1 MKPIN
6 TNKIQGSHTG
16 SLHANSGSR
25 EETKLLPE
33 TDGPCSEIGALI
45 NEMSQA
51 HDWLLNDLRE
61 LRESL
66 GLILAPPAPEAK
78 VCERDVVASPL
89 GSWIQAQIGL
99 ANEARQIV
107 IEIKARS
114 RL

>member
-51 HDWLLNDLRE
+51 HDWLLNGVFGIDTRSSGAGGEGVRKRCRCEPSRVLDSGPDWARK
-61 LRESL
+61 RSAADCHRNQSSL
-66 GLILAPPAPEAK
+66 AA
-78 VCERDVVASPL
+78 VA
-89 GSWIQAQIGL
+89 
-99 ANEARQIV
+99 
-107 IEIKARS
+107 
-114 RL
+114 